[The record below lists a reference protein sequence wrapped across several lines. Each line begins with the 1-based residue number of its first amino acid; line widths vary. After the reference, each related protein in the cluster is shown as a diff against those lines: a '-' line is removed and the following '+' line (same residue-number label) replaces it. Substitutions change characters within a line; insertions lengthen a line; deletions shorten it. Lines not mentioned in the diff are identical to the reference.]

1 MTATK
6 VFLLVGLLLMQAVT
20 EQTLRPLFGFTGPE
34 AAQQWQAVN
43 DGVMGGVSEGR
54 FRITAENT
62 LEFFGT
68 LSLENN
74 GGFASVRCQ
83 PCDLGRMEVVAYLLE
98 VRGDGKRYKLNLRTD
113 NGFDGVNY
121 QARLEAPAAIW
132 TTCRLASA
140 DFLPSWRGRPV
151 PDAAPLDT
159 ARLRQIG
166 LMIADRQEGPFALA
180 VRSIAV
186 EIA

>member
-1 MTATK
+1 MTP
-6 VFLLVGLLLMQAVT
+6 V
-20 EQTLRPLFGFTGPE
+20 LFDFSCPGPV
-34 AAQQWQAVN
+34 ASWNPIN
-43 DGVMGGVSEGR
+43 DGVMGGISRSQLRHDPAGHAVFAGQVS
-54 FRITAENT
+54 F
-62 LEFFGT
+62 
-68 LSLENN
+68 ENN

-83 PCDLGRMEVVAYLLE
+83 PADLGRQAVIAYLLE

-121 QARLEAPAAIW
+121 QAGFLPPAGIW

-151 PDAAPLDT
+151 VDAPPPDT
-159 ARLRQIG
+159 NRVRQIG

>member
-1 MTATK
+1 MTA
-6 VFLLVGLLLMQAVT
+6 V
-20 EQTLRPLFGFTGPE
+20 LFDFSDPRSVVL
-34 AAQQWQAVN
+34 WN
-43 DGVMGGVSEGR
+43 PIDDGVMGGVSRSHLRHDPAGHAV
-54 FRITAENT
+54 FAGHVS
-62 LEFFGT
+62 F
-68 LSLENN
+68 ENN

-83 PCDLGRMEVVAYLLE
+83 SSDLGRKNVLAYLLQ

-113 NGFDGVNY
+113 NSFDGVNY
-121 QARLEAPAAIW
+121 QARLEPPAGIW

-151 PDAAPLDT
+151 PDAPPLDT

>member
-1 MTATK
+1 MTA
-6 VFLLVGLLLMQAVT
+6 V
-20 EQTLRPLFGFTGPE
+20 LFDFSDPRSV
-34 AAQQWQAVN
+34 ALWN
-43 DGVMGGVSEGR
+43 PIDDGVMGGVSRSR
-54 FRITAENT
+54 FRHDPAGHAV
-62 LEFFGT
+62 FAGHVSF
-68 LSLENN
+68 ENN

-83 PCDLGRMEVVAYLLE
+83 PCDLGRKEVVAYLLE

>member
-1 MTATK
+1 MWN
-6 VFLLVGLLLMQAVT
+6 
-20 EQTLRPLFGFTGPE
+20 PI
-34 AAQQWQAVN
+34 N
-43 DGVMGGVSEGR
+43 DGVMGGVSHSQLRHDPAGHAI
-54 FRITAENT
+54 FTGQVS
-62 LEFFGT
+62 FD
-68 LSLENN
+68 NN

-83 PCDLGRMEVVAYLLE
+83 PGDFGRNEVIAYLLE
-98 VRGDGKRYKLNLRTD
+98 IRGDGKRYKLNLRTD
-113 NGFDGVNY
+113 NSFDGVNY

-180 VRSIAV
+180 LRSIAV